1 MKNFKSRFSIILY
14 VFSATKLVIKSHI
27 YFLPALILFR
37 VTCQDYDSADGYD
50 SSHGK
55 SAEEIEGRSSQSHQ
69 GIEESDSSE
78 DEVYFIFVS

>member
-1 MKNFKSRFSIILY
+1 MFSLQQNLLL
-14 VFSATKLVIKSHI
+14 SLI

-37 VTCQDYDSADGYD
+37 VTCQDYDSADGYG
-50 SSHGK
+50 SSHGE
-55 SAEEIEGRSSQSHQ
+55 SAEEIEGRSSESHQ